1 MPEGRKFSHI
11 SVNTAEDDDIVIEA
25 GAYAKP
31 AAEPDP
37 QPEPVPES
45 SPFPVQSAQAGAEPE
60 LEPEPAPQPE
70 TASSQ
75 VTEPEPQP
83 QASVDVEP
91 QEAPDEKAAAKAHAS
106 DAPRDTYDQ
115 TLEDLERT
123 PMSSMQRNVLI
134 GIAIIVVASCVYYV
148 VRFVL

>member
-11 SVNTAEDDDIVIEA
+11 SVNAAEDDDIVIEA

-31 AAEPDP
+31 VAESTS
-37 QPEPVPES
+37 EPNPAPS
-45 SPFPVQSAQAGAEPE
+45 QARASQYEPGLEPE
-60 LEPEPAPQPE
+60 LAPEC
-70 TASSQ
+70 ASTQ
-75 VTEPEPQP
+75 VSDSEPQP
-83 QASVDVEP
+83 QASAAAEP
-91 QEAPDEKAAAKAHAS
+91 QEAPGEKAAAKAHAS
-106 DAPRDTYDQ
+106 VAPRDTYDQ

-134 GIAIIVVASCVYYV
+134 GLAIVVIASCIYYV

>member
-11 SVNTAEDDDIVIEA
+11 SVNAAEDDDIVIEA

-31 AAEPDP
+31 VAEPASKP
-37 QPEPVPES
+37 NPAPSQ
-45 SPFPVQSAQAGAEPE
+45 AQASQFEPE
-60 LEPEPAPQPE
+60 LEPELAPE
-70 TASSQ
+70 SASAQ
-75 VTEPEPQP
+75 VGDSEPQQ
-83 QASVDVEP
+83 QANAAAEP

-106 DAPRDTYDQ
+106 VAPRDTYDQ

-134 GIAIIVVASCVYYV
+134 GLAIVVIASCIYYV

>member
-31 AAEPDP
+31 AAEPGP
-37 QPEPVPES
+37 QPEPEPAQPEPES
-45 SPFPVQSAQAGAEPE
+45 DPEPRAAQAH
-60 LEPEPAPQPE
+60 
-70 TASSQ
+70 SS
-75 VTEPEPQP
+75 EPEPQP
-83 QASVDVEP
+83 RASADPEPRAASEQTPVEKP
-91 QEAPDEKAAAKAHAS
+91 HSS

-123 PMSSMQRNVLI
+123 PMPSMQRNVLI
-134 GIAIIVVASCVYYV
+134 GLAIVVIASCVYYV

>member
-11 SVNTAEDDDIVIEA
+11 SVNAAEDDDIVIEA

-31 AAEPDP
+31 VAEPASKP
-37 QPEPVPES
+37 NPAPSQ
-45 SPFPVQSAQAGAEPE
+45 AQASQFEPE
-60 LEPEPAPQPE
+60 LEPELAPE
-70 TASSQ
+70 SASTQ
-75 VTEPEPQP
+75 VSDSEPQ
-83 QASVDVEP
+83 QANAAAEP
-91 QEAPDEKAAAKAHAS
+91 QEAPGEKAAAKAHAS
-106 DAPRDTYDQ
+106 VAPRDTYDQ

-134 GIAIIVVASCVYYV
+134 GLAIVVIASCIYYV

>member
-11 SVNTAEDDDIVIEA
+11 SVNAAEDDDIVIEA

-31 AAEPDP
+31 VAESTS
-37 QPEPVPES
+37 EPNPAPS
-45 SPFPVQSAQAGAEPE
+45 QARASQYEPGLEPE
-60 LEPEPAPQPE
+60 LAPES
-70 TASSQ
+70 ASTQ
-75 VTEPEPQP
+75 VSDSEPQQ
-83 QASVDVEP
+83 QANAAAEP

-106 DAPRDTYDQ
+106 VAPRDTYDQ

-134 GIAIIVVASCVYYV
+134 GLAIVVIASCIYYV

>member
-11 SVNTAEDDDIVIEA
+11 SVNAAEDDDIVIEA

-31 AAEPDP
+31 VAESTS
-37 QPEPVPES
+37 EPNPAPS
-45 SPFPVQSAQAGAEPE
+45 QARASQYEPGLEPE
-60 LEPEPAPQPE
+60 LAPEC
-70 TASSQ
+70 ASTQ
-75 VTEPEPQP
+75 V
-83 QASVDVEP
+83 SDSEP
-91 QEAPDEKAAAKAHAS
+91 QEAPGEKAAAKAHAS
-106 DAPRDTYDQ
+106 VAPRDTYDQ

-134 GIAIIVVASCVYYV
+134 GLAIVVIASCIYYV

>member
-11 SVNTAEDDDIVIEA
+11 SVNAAEDDDIVIEA

-31 AAEPDP
+31 VAEPASKP
-37 QPEPVPES
+37 NPAPS
-45 SPFPVQSAQAGAEPE
+45 QARASQYDPE
-60 LEPEPAPQPE
+60 LEPELAPE
-70 TASSQ
+70 SASTQ
-75 VTEPEPQP
+75 VSDSEPQQ
-83 QASVDVEP
+83 QANAAAEP

-106 DAPRDTYDQ
+106 VAPRDTYDQ

-134 GIAIIVVASCVYYV
+134 GLAIVVIASCIYYV

>member
-11 SVNTAEDDDIVIEA
+11 SVNAAEDDDIVIEA

-31 AAEPDP
+31 AA
-37 QPEPVPES
+37 VPTSES
-45 SPFPVQSAQAGAEPE
+45 NSAPSQAPASQYGPEPE
-60 LEPEPAPQPE
+60 LESEAAPAA
-70 TASSQ
+70 ASAQ
-75 VTEPEPQP
+75 VNDSEPQP
-83 QASVDVEP
+83 QASAAPEP

-123 PMSSMQRNVLI
+123 PMPSMQRNVLI
-134 GIAIIVVASCVYYV
+134 GLAIVVIASCIYYI

>member
-11 SVNTAEDDDIVIEA
+11 SVNAAEDDDIVIEA

-31 AAEPDP
+31 VAEPASKP
-37 QPEPVPES
+37 NPAPSQARASQYEP
-45 SPFPVQSAQAGAEPE
+45 EPE
-60 LEPEPAPQPE
+60 LEAEASPEAVPA
-70 TASSQ
+70 Q
-75 VTEPEPQP
+75 VSDSEPQP
-83 QASVDVEP
+83 QASAAAEP
-91 QEAPDEKAAAKAHAS
+91 QEAPGEKAAAKAHAS
-106 DAPRDTYDQ
+106 VAPRDTYDQ

-134 GIAIIVVASCVYYV
+134 GLAIVVIASCIYYV

>member
-11 SVNTAEDDDIVIEA
+11 SVNAAEDDDIVIEA

-31 AAEPDP
+31 VAEPASKP
-37 QPEPVPES
+37 NPAPSQ
-45 SPFPVQSAQAGAEPE
+45 AQASQY
-60 LEPEPAPQPE
+60 EPEPKLEAEASPE
-70 TASSQ
+70 AASTQ
-75 VTEPEPQP
+75 VSDSEPQ
-83 QASVDVEP
+83 P

-106 DAPRDTYDQ
+106 VAPRDTYDQ

-134 GIAIIVVASCVYYV
+134 GLAIVVIASCIYYV

>member
-11 SVNTAEDDDIVIEA
+11 SVNAAEDDDIVIEA

-31 AAEPDP
+31 VAESTSKPNP
-37 QPEPVPES
+37 APSQ
-45 SPFPVQSAQAGAEPE
+45 AQASQY
-60 LEPEPAPQPE
+60 EPEPKLEAEASPE
-70 TASSQ
+70 AASTQ
-75 VTEPEPQP
+75 VSDSEPQQ
-83 QASVDVEP
+83 QASAAAEP
-91 QEAPDEKAAAKAHAS
+91 QEAPGEKAAAKAHAS
-106 DAPRDTYDQ
+106 VAPRDTYDQ

-134 GIAIIVVASCVYYV
+134 GLAIVVIASCIYYV

>member
-11 SVNTAEDDDIVIEA
+11 SVNAAEDDDIVIEA

-31 AAEPDP
+31 VAEPASKP
-37 QPEPVPES
+37 NPAPSQ
-45 SPFPVQSAQAGAEPE
+45 AQASQFEPE
-60 LEPEPAPQPE
+60 LEPELAPELAPE
-70 TASSQ
+70 AASTQ
-75 VTEPEPQP
+75 VSDSEPQP
-83 QASVDVEP
+83 QASAAAEP
-91 QEAPDEKAAAKAHAS
+91 QEAPGEKAAAKAHAS
-106 DAPRDTYDQ
+106 VAPRDTYDQ

-134 GIAIIVVASCVYYV
+134 GLAIVVIASCIYYV

>member
-11 SVNTAEDDDIVIEA
+11 SVNAAEDDDIVIEA

-31 AAEPDP
+31 VAEPASKP
-37 QPEPVPES
+37 NPAPSQARASQYEP
-45 SPFPVQSAQAGAEPE
+45 EPE
-60 LEPEPAPQPE
+60 LEAEASPEAVPA
-70 TASSQ
+70 Q
-75 VTEPEPQP
+75 V
-83 QASVDVEP
+83 SDSEP

-106 DAPRDTYDQ
+106 VAPRDTYDQ

-134 GIAIIVVASCVYYV
+134 GLAIVVIASCIYYV

>member
-11 SVNTAEDDDIVIEA
+11 SVNAAEDDDIVIEA

-31 AAEPDP
+31 VAEPASKP
-37 QPEPVPES
+37 NPAPSQ
-45 SPFPVQSAQAGAEPE
+45 AQASQFEPE
-60 LEPEPAPQPE
+60 LEPELAPE
-70 TASSQ
+70 SASTQ
-75 VTEPEPQP
+75 VSDSEPQP
-83 QASVDVEP
+83 QASAAAEP

-106 DAPRDTYDQ
+106 VAPRDTYDQ

-134 GIAIIVVASCVYYV
+134 GLAIVVIASCIYYV

>member
-11 SVNTAEDDDIVIEA
+11 SVNAAEDDDIVIEA

-31 AAEPDP
+31 VAEPASKP
-37 QPEPVPES
+37 NPAPS
-45 SPFPVQSAQAGAEPE
+45 QARASQYEPE
-60 LEPEPAPQPE
+60 LEPELAPE
-70 TASSQ
+70 CASTQ
-75 VTEPEPQP
+75 VSDSEPQ
-83 QASVDVEP
+83 QANAAAEP

-106 DAPRDTYDQ
+106 VAPRDTYDQ

-134 GIAIIVVASCVYYV
+134 GLAIVVIASCIYYV